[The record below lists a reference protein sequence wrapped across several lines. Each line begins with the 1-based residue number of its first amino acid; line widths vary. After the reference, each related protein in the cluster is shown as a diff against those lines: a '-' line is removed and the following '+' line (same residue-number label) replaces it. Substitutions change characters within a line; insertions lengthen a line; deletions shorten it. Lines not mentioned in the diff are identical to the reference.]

1 MKLSELIL
9 LILIAVAA
17 YKLLYA
23 IVKRTTC
30 VMRINSLRREC
41 GATVKYL
48 RSPYLSFFKSSAMPD
63 VAITVGDTVYLVRFI
78 SGIGGFK
85 RLHFA
90 SKEFYVIYQTARIHA
105 GGKVYKRPFRRAAEN
120 HGYKLS
126 YGARVRIL
134 PPLEIPEEYKIRNEY
149 DTREVIPTLLFNP
162 APCEVSYVTPEK
174 TSIKVAFTGDKV
186 FGASI
191 FTGSTLVS
199 YADRHKRERERERAI
214 KYGINT
220 EF

>member
-9 LILIAVAA
+9 LILIAVVI
-17 YKLLYA
+17 YKFLYA
-23 IVKRTTC
+23 LMKRTAC

-48 RSPYLSFFKSSAMPD
+48 RSPYLSFFKSSAKPD
-63 VAITVGDTVYLVRFI
+63 VVITVGDTVYLVRFI

-90 SKEFYVIYQTARIHA
+90 SEEFYVIYQTARIHA
-105 GGKVYKRPFRRAAEN
+105 GGWIHKRPFRRAQEN
-120 HGYKLS
+120 HGYRLA
-126 YGARVRIL
+126 YGAKVRIM

-149 DTREVIPTLLFNP
+149 DTREIIPTLLFNP

-174 TSIKVAFTGDKV
+174 TSIRVAFTGDKV

-199 YADRHKRERERERAI
+199 YADRHKRERERKKAEE
-214 KYGINT
+214 YGINT
-220 EF
+220 GF